1 MSIFAELT
9 ALVTDL
15 GLPVET
21 GVFSGKAPSEYV
33 VLTPM
38 VEEFALHC
46 DNRPEYETQ
55 EVRLSLFCRGNYLAR
70 KRQIVK
76 ALLLAGF
83 TITGRRYNGREDDT
97 RYFHQTIDCSKLYK
111 WEDE

>member
-9 ALVTDL
+9 ALITGL

-21 GVFSGKAPSEYV
+21 GVFSGKAPEEYV
-33 VLTPM
+33 VLTPLGDS
-38 VEEFALHC
+38 FPLHC

-70 KRQIVK
+70 KRQITK
-76 ALLLAGF
+76 ALIQAGF
-83 TITGRRYNGREDDT
+83 TITDRHYAGRDDET
-97 RYFHQTIDCSKLYK
+97 GYHNQAIDVAMTNR
-111 WEDE
+111 WED

>member
-1 MSIFAELT
+1 MILSELT
-9 ALVTDL
+9 ALVTSL

-21 GVFSGKAPSEYV
+21 GVFSGKAPEEYV

-38 VEEFALHC
+38 VEDFALYC
-46 DNRPEYETQ
+46 DNRPEWETQ

-76 ALLLAGF
+76 ALLQAGF
-83 TITGRRYNGREDDT
+83 TVTGRHYAGREDDT
-97 RYFHQTIDCSKLYK
+97 KYHHQIIDCSKLYK
-111 WEDE
+111 VLEE

>member
-1 MSIFAELT
+1 MILSELT
-9 ALVTDL
+9 ALVTGL

-21 GVFSGKAPSEYV
+21 GVFSGKAPDEYV

-55 EVRLSLFCRGNYLAR
+55 EVRLSLFCQGNYLAR
-70 KRQIVK
+70 KRQITK
-76 ALLLAGF
+76 ALLQAGF
-83 TITGRRYNGREDDT
+83 TVTSRRYNGREDDT
-97 RYFHQTIDCSKLYK
+97 KYHNQSIDCSKIYK
-111 WEDE
+111 WESD